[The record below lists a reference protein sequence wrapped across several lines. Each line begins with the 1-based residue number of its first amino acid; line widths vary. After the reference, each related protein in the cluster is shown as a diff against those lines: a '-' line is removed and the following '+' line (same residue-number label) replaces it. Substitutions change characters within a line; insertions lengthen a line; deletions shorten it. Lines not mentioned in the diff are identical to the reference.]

1 MLKGIDVSSHDGRNG
16 NSFARYN
23 TEVAYAE
30 SDFIII
36 KATQGTGYVN
46 KYCDWAYQR
55 AKADGKLRGFY
66 HYASGG
72 NPEAEA
78 EYFYNNTKG
87 YTKDGIPVLD
97 WEAYQ
102 NASWGNTSWCKRF
115 ADKYHALTGVWPMI
129 YIQASARAQAASCSA
144 TCALWLAG
152 YPDLRN
158 SWNVPH
164 FIYKTAPWDTYTV
177 WQYTSGGNT
186 DRNVSVLDANG
197 WTKIATGGSTPTAA
211 TPTPAPAPSPT
222 PAPAPAP
229 AAPSIPQ
236 IAVDGYWGTAT
247 TRRLQ
252 QVLGTVAD
260 GEVWGQWSGNRSRL
274 AACTDG
280 WKFVNSNPSGS
291 AVIRAMQQRLGVS
304 ADGIIGAGTIR
315 ALQSRMGTP
324 VDGVLSGGGQ
334 STCVKELQR
343 RLNRNTF

>member
-16 NSFARYN
+16 NAFGRSN
-23 TEVAYAE
+23 TEAAYAG
-30 SDFIII
+30 SDFVIV

-46 KYCDWAYQR
+46 PHCDWAYQR

-66 HYASGG
+66 HYAAGG

-97 WEAYQ
+97 WESYQ

-129 YIQASARAQAASCSA
+129 YIQASSRSQASSCSS

-158 SWNVPH
+158 SWDVPK
-164 FIYKTAPWDTYTV
+164 FIYGTNPWSTYTL
-177 WQYTSGGNT
+177 WQYTSGGGT
-186 DRNVSVLDANG
+186 DRNVAALDANG
-197 WTKIATGGSTPTAA
+197 WAKIAAGDSSATA
-211 TPTPAPAPSPT
+211 TPSAPAT
-222 PAPAPAP
+222 KPAPAPAP
-229 AAPSIPQ
+229 ASPSIPQ
-236 IAVDGYWGTAT
+236 IAVDGYWGNAT
-247 TRRLQ
+247 TKRLQ
-252 QVLGTVAD
+252 QVLGTIAD

-274 AACTDG
+274 AACTGG

-291 AVIRAMQQRLGVS
+291 AVIRAMQARLGVA

-315 ALQSRMGTP
+315 ALQYRMGTP

-334 STCVKELQR
+334 SSCVKELQR